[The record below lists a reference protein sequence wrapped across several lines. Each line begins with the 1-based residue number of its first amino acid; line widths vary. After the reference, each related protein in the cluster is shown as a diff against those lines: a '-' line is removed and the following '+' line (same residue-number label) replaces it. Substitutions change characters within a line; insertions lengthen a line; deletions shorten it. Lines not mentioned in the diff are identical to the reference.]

1 MYTLFGSKASGSA
14 AIEVALECCAVK
26 YEVVSACSWEEGPGK
41 DALKRV
47 NPLLQVPTLILPD
60 HTVLSESVAI
70 LVYLGLEYPASGLLP
85 KDSTRC
91 AQVLR
96 ALIYIAANCYAP
108 IGIIDYPQR
117 WLPGADAALQ
127 ARLESGAQARLHENW
142 EVFADLFGS
151 PDAWQPDAPGAVEIL
166 AATVTRWG
174 RAREHLRACRP
185 QFHAALLQ
193 ADAHRVMSAVM
204 QRHWG

>member
-14 AIEVALECCAVK
+14 AIEVALEYCAVK
-26 YEVVSACSWEEGPGK
+26 YEVISACSWEEGPGK
-41 DALKRV
+41 DALKQV

-60 HTVLSESVAI
+60 RTVLTESVAI

-85 KDSTRC
+85 QDSTRR
-91 AQVLR
+91 ARALR
-96 ALIYIAANCYAP
+96 ALTYIAANCYAP

-117 WLPGADAALQ
+117 WLPDTDATLQ
-127 ARLESGAQARLHENW
+127 ARLGSGAQARLHENW

-151 PDAWQPDAPGAVEIL
+151 PDAWKPDAPGAVEIL
-166 AATVTRWG
+166 TSTVTRWG
-174 RAREHLRACRP
+174 RAREHLGACRP
-185 QFHAALLQ
+185 QFHTALLQ
-193 ADAHRVMSAVM
+193 ADAHPVMSTVM